1 MRRQLDLLEFL
12 EFQAGTGRCRSSAM
26 NTPQQSWQRSDGLQ
40 VRISLYCH
48 MSADYKVMW
57 LSLSLAWLHR
67 PGSSDPSDFGKS
79 RSPVCIYCWQ
89 NLCSQQYVKILL
101 GTLKHIRF
109 FLNLPLVFVHRIH
122 GMFSRHSNSVCNCFF
137 TRYCS
142 YEMFKICIFLN
153 IGITANE
160 GNLNDF

>member
-1 MRRQLDLLEFL
+1 
-12 EFQAGTGRCRSSAM
+12 M

-109 FLNLPLVFVHRIH
+109 FYLSAFSFCAQNTWNVLKTLQLSVQLFFLLDIVPMKCLKSVYFWILASLQMRETSMIFKVWIELNTFQLWI
-122 GMFSRHSNSVCNCFF
+122 
-137 TRYCS
+137 
-142 YEMFKICIFLN
+142 
-153 IGITANE
+153 
-160 GNLNDF
+160 